1 MGHAQEAG
9 EGVITS
15 VGPGGGVA
23 LEVAC
28 LAVVVA
34 QVTVSHG
41 SEPRSSSRLDV
52 LRAFCLS
59 ACESSGYAT
68 IYSRSSNFTP
78 SQHFQ
83 NCTIESH
90 ANPYI
95 THIPCMFMLFCI
107 MLFCIWLFLVLFI

>member
-34 QVTVSHG
+34 QVAVVNLEAVAAVGRYLTS
-41 SEPRSSSRLDV
+41 
-52 LRAFCLS
+52 
-59 ACESSGYAT
+59 
-68 IYSRSSNFTP
+68 
-78 SQHFQ
+78 
-83 NCTIESH
+83 
-90 ANPYI
+90 
-95 THIPCMFMLFCI
+95 
-107 MLFCIWLFLVLFI
+107 